1 MPNTRT
7 APAPAPPT
15 NWHPLE
21 LIPYFRRWPSSA
33 ARNLLYTFIWNNLFG
48 AVVSGLSLLR
58 IHPQSMSR
66 YVWESFVITQ
76 CVGFTIH
83 GLFEACEYLLVRRL
97 PRLSNWQRSLY
108 FVLIPLVGI
117 YLGYLISFILL
128 GEPNGFHLLF
138 SGSIAAQTIIISL
151 VMSMLLNLFFY
162 ANARQARIAMEMAA
176 QQQRALDAEHRALE
190 AQLRMLQAQIEPH
203 FLYNTLA
210 NAVGLIDP
218 APTRARQLLEH
229 LIDYLRAS
237 LVSSREETTYLGRE
251 IETIRAYLDLMQVRM
266 GERLRYRID
275 LPAALR
281 GQPLPPMLLQP
292 LVENAITHGLE
303 PKIEGGE
310 ITLTVET
317 ATDGLLITI
326 ADTGVGLNPNAVP
339 RPGGGIGLTNLRER
353 LAVLYGGS
361 ASISLL
367 ENAPC
372 GVKVVLKLPLQLGN
386 APYPLT
392 TQGSPHA

>member
-1 MPNTRT
+1 
-7 APAPAPPT
+7 
-15 NWHPLE
+15 
-21 LIPYFRRWPSSA
+21 
-33 ARNLLYTFIWNNLFG
+33 
-48 AVVSGLSLLR
+48 
-58 IHPQSMSR
+58 
-66 YVWESFVITQ
+66 
-76 CVGFTIH
+76 
-83 GLFEACEYLLVRRL
+83 
-97 PRLSNWQRSLY
+97 
-108 FVLIPLVGI
+108 